1 MGFSTNTFLF
11 VFLLGTLA
19 VYIPVSLILPRLRVT
34 VLLIASVIFYA
45 WASVSALPV
54 LFLLIIINYLAG
66 IAIDRSKKG
75 LIDVKPVTALG
86 ISVFIDVAILIIF
99 KYTKFILG
107 ISFMTLSGI
116 SYLADIYRGKVKAQ
130 INIIRYALYMAFFV
144 KIIEG
149 PIVRYSDVSDQIRKP
164 EVSLERFTEGIRRF
178 SVGLAKKVLLADQL
192 GVVAHDILGTSNNS
206 PALAW
211 LGIISY
217 TLQLYLDFS
226 GYTDMAIG
234 LAKMF
239 GFDFKENFNN
249 PYVSLSLSEFWRR
262 WHISLSRWLR
272 DYIYIPLGGSK
283 SGMTYLNLFVTFLI
297 AGFWHGATWNYC
309 IWGAWNGLILCIER
323 WGRRHV
329 RFTFPVIVRRIVTLF
344 VIVIGWVFFYFE
356 DIGEGFRFLP
366 TLFGYGSTWNSG
378 FTLRW
383 YLSQRIITILFISV
397 IACTPIFDKMG
408 ERFRK
413 NRLWDLFYLGLLAVS
428 ILIVMSSTFQS
439 FLYIRY

>member
-11 VFLLGTLA
+11 IFLLGTLA
-19 VYIPVSLILPRLRVT
+19 VYIPVSLILPILRIP
-34 VLLIASVIFYA
+34 VLLIASLVFYA
-45 WASVSALPV
+45 WASVEALPV
-54 LFLLIIINYLAG
+54 LAVLIIINYVAG
-66 IAIDRSKKG
+66 IQIERA
-75 LIDVKPVTALG
+75 VKRKTDIKPIYILG
-86 ISVFIDVAILIIF
+86 VAIFLDIALLIFF
-99 KYTKFILG
+99 KYTRFILG
-107 ISFMTLSGI
+107 ISFMSLSGI
-116 SYLADIYRGKVKAQ
+116 SYLADIYRGKVRAQ
-130 INIIRYALYMAFFV
+130 KNIVSFALYMAFFV

-149 PIVRYSDVSDQIRKP
+149 PIIRYSDISRQLTRPDVSAEK
-164 EVSLERFTEGIRRF
+164 FTEGIRRF
-178 SVGLAKKVLLADQL
+178 SVGLAKKVLLADQI
-192 GVVAHDILGTSNNS
+192 GVVAHDILGTTNNS

-249 PYVSLSLSEFWRR
+249 PYVSLSLTEFWRR
-262 WHISLSRWLR
+262 WHISLSNWLR
-272 DYIYIPLGGSK
+272 DYIYIPIGGSK
-283 SGMTYLNLFVTFLI
+283 SGVTYLNLFITFLI

-309 IWGAWNGLILCIER
+309 LWGAWNGLILCIER
-323 WGRRHV
+323 WGRKHV
-329 RFTFPVIVRRIVTLF
+329 KWELPVIIRRIITLL

-356 DIGEGFRFLP
+356 DMEAGLRFLP
-366 TLFGYGSTWNSG
+366 TLIGLGSTWNSG

-383 YLSQRIITILFISV
+383 YLSQRVIMIIIASV
-397 IACTPIFDKMG
+397 IACTPAFDKLG

-413 NRLWDLFYLGLLAVS
+413 NRIWDLFYLALLAVS

>member
-11 VFLLGTLA
+11 IFLLGTLA
-19 VYIPVSLILPRLRVT
+19 VYIPVSLIFPILRIP
-34 VLLIASVIFYA
+34 VLLIASLVFYA
-45 WASVSALPV
+45 WASVEALPV
-54 LFLLIIINYLAG
+54 LAVLIIINYVAG
-66 IAIDRSKKG
+66 IQIERA
-75 LIDVKPVTALG
+75 VKRKTDIKPIYILG
-86 ISVFIDVAILIIF
+86 VAIFLDIALLIFF
-99 KYTKFILG
+99 KYTRFILG
-107 ISFMTLSGI
+107 ISFMSLSGI
-116 SYLADIYRGKVKAQ
+116 SYLADIYRGKVRAQ
-130 INIIRYALYMAFFV
+130 KNIVSFALYMAFFV

-149 PIVRYSDVSDQIRKP
+149 PIIRYSDISRQLTRPDVSAWK
-164 EVSLERFTEGIRRF
+164 FTEGIRRF
-178 SVGLAKKVLLADQL
+178 SVGLAKKVLLADQI
-192 GVVAHDILGTSNNS
+192 GVVAHDILGTTNNS

-249 PYVSLSLSEFWRR
+249 PYVSLSLTEFWRR
-262 WHISLSRWLR
+262 WHISLSNWLR
-272 DYIYIPLGGSK
+272 DYIYIPIGGSK
-283 SGMTYLNLFVTFLI
+283 SGVTYLNLFITFLI

-309 IWGAWNGLILCIER
+309 LWGAWNGLILCIER
-323 WGRRHV
+323 WGRKHV
-329 RFTFPVIVRRIVTLF
+329 KWELPVIIRRIITLL

-356 DIGEGFRFLP
+356 DMEAGLRFLP
-366 TLFGYGSTWNSG
+366 TLIGLGSTWNSG

-383 YLSQRIITILFISV
+383 YLSQRVIMIIIASV
-397 IACTPIFDKMG
+397 IACTPAFDKLG

-413 NRLWDLFYLGLLAVS
+413 NRIWDLFYLALLAVS